1 MNPTPRFL
9 SIVLFAR
16 FPGVRVVLALLLVAV
31 LSGCAN
37 VISAKVTSFNDW
49 PADAAGGTFAM
60 APHSGKGSELEQRT
74 WDNHVAAELRRLG
87 LVPVAAGQTPRFWVD
102 TTATRE
108 SRVKHA
114 REPIYQQDT
123 VYVPPYRDAAGNVI
137 AGHWAP
143 DPFGPRWVTVMW
155 PTRCRSAVCGCGS
168 TKALRRRA
176 FAPVRCLMPRPRT
189 RAVSRG
195 SCLSWCRSLSRRF
208 LTGSPVRTVRCV
220 SCNLTWKPVSRCGAE
235 QPAGR
240 ARPVQACRLRRLA
253 SMAAAVA
260 SGFSMGK
267 RWVPSSIMQRPRI
280 RRWVIS
286 MPTWRISSE
295 RMPPMKATGHLSG

>member
-9 SIVLFAR
+9 SIFLFAR
-16 FPGVRVVLALLLVAV
+16 FPGVRAVLALLFVAV

-143 DPFGPRWVTVMW
+143 DPFGPRWVGDRDVAYTVQVSSVRVRIHESALA
-155 PTRCRSAVCGCGS
+155 PGVRARSVFDATAAHQGGESRELPQLVPFLV
-168 TKALRRRA
+168 KAIFDRFPGANGQVRELQ
-176 FAPVRCLMPRPRT
+176 FDVETGQPVRR
-189 RAVSRG
+189 
-195 SCLSWCRSLSRRF
+195 
-208 LTGSPVRTVRCV
+208 
-220 SCNLTWKPVSRCGAE
+220 
-235 QPAGR
+235 
-240 ARPVQACRLRRLA
+240 
-253 SMAAAVA
+253 
-260 SGFSMGK
+260 
-267 RWVPSSIMQRPRI
+267 
-280 RRWVIS
+280 
-286 MPTWRISSE
+286 
-295 RMPPMKATGHLSG
+295 